1 MTSCPLHT
9 PKPDLCHHQNLDS
22 HVKYSYKPDILTS
35 GSHYTTQYFQP
46 PSEGLQD
53 LDVHEPQHVDF
64 WAAMRTVADHELGE
78 ARRQE
83 QIDRA
88 RVRGEAPAPHL
99 VQREAGWH
107 ASIDADV
114 TVMLAGTPI
123 GMILG
128 IRMLGCR
135 FSVCWI
141 IYPHLHRTW
150 FSGRLANCFTDACV
164 TVVFAV
170 ALNDGFLPSRQR
182 STIACTCTVST
193 QTSLGVRPIPL
204 THR

>member
-1 MTSCPLHT
+1 M
-9 PKPDLCHHQNLDS
+9 
-22 HVKYSYKPDILTS
+22 
-35 GSHYTTQYFQP
+35 
-46 PSEGLQD
+46 
-53 LDVHEPQHVDF
+53 HEPQHVDF

-123 GMILG
+123 KMILG
-128 IRMLGCR
+128 IRILGYR
-135 FSVCWI
+135 F
-141 IYPHLHRTW
+141 R
-150 FSGRLANCFTDACV
+150 
-164 TVVFAV
+164 VF
-170 ALNDGFLPSRQR
+170 
-182 STIACTCTVST
+182 
-193 QTSLGVRPIPL
+193 
-204 THR
+204 